1 MHRDMEKNS
10 TLISLFQHTALALKK
25 IGFEETALPNR
36 SRGILVNV
44 RITDR
49 LSLLDGDKGVEF
61 QNTVLK

>member
-1 MHRDMEKNS
+1 MHRDMDKYS

-49 LSLLDGDKGVEF
+49 LSLLDGNEGVEF